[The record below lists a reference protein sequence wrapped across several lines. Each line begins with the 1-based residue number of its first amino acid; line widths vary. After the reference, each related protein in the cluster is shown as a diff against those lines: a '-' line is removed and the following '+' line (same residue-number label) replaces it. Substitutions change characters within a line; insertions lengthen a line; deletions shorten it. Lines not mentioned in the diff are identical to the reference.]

1 VSYEILGV
9 QNVTISMDEETLRWV
24 RVEAARAGLSV
35 SRWIADRLAV
45 LNREQATKAA
55 SSRWIEAFLE
65 SGPRFALSEN
75 GKITID
81 RDELYDDGRF
91 RRFDDPALHS
101 GPARPGQAGAL
112 DEVAEEPAAF
122 KPDDGEPSGS

>member
-35 SRWIADRLAV
+35 SRWIAGQLQRF
-45 LNREQATKAA
+45 NRERAEKVAA
-55 SSRWIEAFLE
+55 SARIIKFLE
-65 SGPRFALSEN
+65 EFPGIPLSEN
-75 GKITID
+75 GKINID

-91 RRFDDPALHS
+91 RRFDDPDLSA
-101 GPARPGQAGAL
+101 GQGRAGESEPL
-112 DEVAEEPAAF
+112 RGVAEDPE
-122 KPDDGEPSGS
+122 GG